1 MKRVSC
7 VDFAQ
12 TTINNVPYTIYFY
25 YTGARGYA
33 KIFNMQTLDS
43 KTAFAGGFGYDKRGA
58 AASKAFKKFGIEKD
72 ENFTDKLRWY
82 SIL

>member
-1 MKRVSC
+1 MKRIAC

-12 TTINNVPYTIYFY
+12 TTINGVPYTLYSY
-25 YTGARGYA
+25 YTGARGYVR
-33 KIFNMQTLDS
+33 IFNMNTLDN

-58 AASKAFKKFGIEKD
+58 AASKAFKKFGITKD

>member
-1 MKRVSC
+1 MKRIAS

-12 TTINNVPYTIYFY
+12 TTIDGIPYTLYSY
-25 YTGARGYA
+25 YTGARGYV

-43 KTAFAGGFGYDKRGA
+43 KAAFAGGFGYDKRGA